1 MVTVVA
7 TTKYDTSRTESDCGV
22 IVLKSSIAV
31 KTLPA
36 SVELVVVVVIV
47 LVAVS
52 HDVSRL

>member
-1 MVTVVA
+1 MTVVA
-7 TTKYDTSRTESDCGV
+7 TTKYDTSQTESGCGV

-31 KTLPA
+31 KILPA

>member
-1 MVTVVA
+1 VAVVA
-7 TTKYDTSRTESDCGV
+7 TTKYDTSRTESGCGV

-36 SVELVVVVVIV
+36 SVELVIVDVIV